1 MPVPAPATAELL
13 KDVPIAASDEPG
25 ELTTPTGAALLTT
38 LAAGFGPIPRMTIK
52 AIGYGAGTR
61 EGQTRPNVL
70 RVLIGEAVD
79 EAGQTMDDT
88 CAVDEITV
96 LETHLDDATPQLI
109 AYCMERL
116 LGEGALD
123 VYSVPIHMKKSR
135 SGVLVTVL
143 CEHDQVASMERILFT
158 ETTTFGIR
166 RHAVRRTKLRRRHE
180 PVTTPYGVIRMKIGG
195 GPTAVTATPEYEDC
209 KAAATTHHV
218 PLRKVIAAANA
229 AWAGRV

>member
-1 MPVPAPATAELL
+1 
-13 KDVPIAASDEPG
+13 
-25 ELTTPTGAALLTT
+25 
-38 LAAGFGPIPRMTIK
+38 
-52 AIGYGAGTR
+52 
-61 EGQTRPNVL
+61 VL

-79 EAGQTMDDT
+79 EAGQTMDNT

-109 AYCMERL
+109 AYCTERL
-116 LGEGALD
+116 LEEGALD

-135 SGVLVTVL
+135 SGVMLTVL
-143 CEHDQVASMERILFT
+143 CGHHQVAAMERILFA

-180 PVTTPYGVIRMKIGG
+180 PVTTPYGVIRMKVGG
-195 GPTAVTATPEYEDC
+195 CQGTVTATPEFEDC
-209 KAAATTHHV
+209 KAAATTHDV
-218 PLRKVIAAANA
+218 PLRKLVAAANA